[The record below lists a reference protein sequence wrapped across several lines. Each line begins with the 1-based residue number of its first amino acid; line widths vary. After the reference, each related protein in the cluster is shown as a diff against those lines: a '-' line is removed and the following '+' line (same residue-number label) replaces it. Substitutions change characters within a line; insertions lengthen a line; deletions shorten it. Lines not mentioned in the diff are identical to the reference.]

1 MALKSDVRT
10 GSIERELSNTTVSL
24 SLAFLWG
31 GAGGLSPVWN
41 GQNNKLLE
49 AQRKHITRDNKTG
62 IVHTVRIYV
71 LMRPLTVFSDLH
83 SNYVTQ
89 NCCEFLVKCRLLILA
104 YRHSTH

>member
-10 GSIERELSNTTVSL
+10 GSIERELSNATVSL
-24 SLAFLWG
+24 SLAFPRG

-49 AQRKHITRDNKTG
+49 AQRNTYVTRDNKSG
-62 IVHTVRIYV
+62 IRSTVI
-71 LMRPLTVFSDLH
+71 LMRALTVFSDLH

-89 NCCEFLVKCRLLILA
+89 NCCEFLVK
-104 YRHSTH
+104 